1 MPPKENDRRVMRT
14 RRALQQALIA
24 LLQERELK
32 DISVSELTARADVS
46 RGTFYLH
53 YPDVYELYACTENEM
68 IAAFSAMLK
77 RHASRH
83 DGSLYPVLLD
93 AYTFIKRNAELA
105 EVILRSDDMSF
116 LAKMVEICDP
126 TQLGDGVVWAGMPKT
141 KSEYVRSFII
151 MGCVGLVRDWFRAGF
166 KQTPADMAALTE
178 QLVIN
183 CVRGNSKK

>member
-68 IAAFSAMLK
+68 MPLSALCSK
-77 RHASRH
+77 
-83 DGSLYPVLLD
+83 G
-93 AYTFIKRNAELA
+93 T
-105 EVILRSDDMSF
+105 
-116 LAKMVEICDP
+116 
-126 TQLGDGVVWAGMPKT
+126 
-141 KSEYVRSFII
+141 
-151 MGCVGLVRDWFRAGF
+151 RAGTTARC
-166 KQTPADMAALTE
+166 TPCYWTLI
-178 QLVIN
+178 LL
-183 CVRGNSKK
+183 